1 MNIKRRILFVDDDAR
16 LLLAVEISL
25 RRDRQRWDMVFALG
39 GQRGLDEARKAP
51 FDVVVSDMGMPEI
64 DGVALLGAIK
74 NERPS
79 TVIMMLS
86 AHADAAVLCQL
97 PQLFRLLSKPC
108 TAATLRDAIECS
120 IASIDSVESP
130 LRTPRD
136 AGKTQTEEC

>member
-1 MNIKRRILFVDDDAR
+1 VNIKRRILFVDDDAR

-25 RRDRQRWDMVFALG
+25 RRDRQRWDMVFA
-39 GQRGLDEARKAP
+39 GLDEARKAP

-130 LRTPRD
+130 SRTPRD
-136 AGKTQTEEC
+136 AGKTQTEEF